1 MATDDA
7 KNQKLSTAF
16 PERNKEGELQIIP
29 ISDSTFDM
37 TAILAAAQ
45 TYVRLNE
52 SVNSLIGMEVR
63 WFRAVPQQRS
73 QDVIF
78 QEYTL
83 SNVEDEPLCLKVV
96 LPEGNF
102 PDSRY
107 NYDIMGLEYQVP
119 LEIHIDKIYWES
131 FAGFG
136 TAPQKKDVVYFA
148 VPNKLYQVESSY
160 LLRGFMEQETTWKCN
175 LIKYMPEASRREGIA
190 LQETVD
196 KYTVSE
202 AKIFGEAIQSDI
214 DKITNDKQMSPFNTT
229 ERDKYKTL
237 DSKLQIINA
246 PINIFG
252 TIVAESYYDLNT
264 SDVQDAVIYDAGDLI
279 KISSD
284 RCLTTWT
291 KIVPEAT
298 KEYEIISI
306 IVDSSASIPLNYKVT
321 FSTPNKGFEIGDT
334 FVISRSGALNFYAT
348 LVDDTSVR
356 NNTYD
361 ITIDKTVVKHLVS
374 IKSNWTTAKGYK
386 MKVQEPVS
394 LIDGVNG
401 KDYGVKVDI
410 YANQYVKMIYGDQE
424 YISVSTDK
432 LLDNKWYAYVINIGN
447 TWNQYNMYIWEQ
459 SATDTGDKLKKTFY
473 DTVDFEPEETIVDY
487 YSINKSPSYITNIR
501 LYTSTMEEEKQ
512 INELLSYF
520 VKDSDQ
526 ALILDNCD
534 LKFRAPYISQQR

>member
-7 KNQKLSTAF
+7 RNQKLSTAF

-190 LQETVD
+190 LQETVN

-202 AKIFGEAIQSDI
+202 AEIFGEAIQSDI

-291 KIVPEAT
+291 KIVPLTT
-298 KEYEIISI
+298 KEYEVTSI
-306 IVDSSASIPLNYKVT
+306 IVDSSATIPLDYKIT

-334 FVISRSGALNFYAT
+334 FIVSRPGALNFYAT
-348 LVDDTSVR
+348 LVDDTSIR

-361 ITIDKTVVKHLVS
+361 ISIDETVVKHLISV
-374 IKSNWTTAKGYK
+374 KSNWTAAKGYK
-386 MKVQEPVS
+386 MKIQEPVS

-410 YANQYVKMIYGDQE
+410 YANQYIKLIYGSQE
-424 YISVSTDK
+424 YISISTDR

-447 TWNQYNMYIWEQ
+447 TWDQYNMYIWEQ
-459 SATDTGDKLKKTFY
+459 SATDTGDKLRKTFY
-473 DTVDFEPEETIVDY
+473 DTVDFTPEQTIVDY
-487 YSINKSPSYITNIR
+487 YSINKSPSYMTNIR

-520 VKDSDQ
+520 VKDSNQ
-526 ALILDNCD
+526 AILLDNVD
-534 LKFRAPYISQQR
+534 LKVRMPYIGAQR

>member
-7 KNQKLSTAF
+7 RNQKLSTAF

-202 AKIFGEAIQSDI
+202 AEIFGEAIQSDI
-214 DKITNDKQMSPFNTT
+214 DKITNDKQMSSFNTT

-291 KIVPEAT
+291 KIVPLTT
-298 KEYEIISI
+298 KEYEVTSI
-306 IVDSSASIPLNYKVT
+306 IVDSSATIPLDYKIT

-334 FVISRSGALNFYAT
+334 FIISRPGALNFYAT

-361 ITIDKTVVKHLVS
+361 ISIDETVVKHLISV
-374 IKSNWTTAKGYK
+374 KSNWTAAKGYK
-386 MKVQEPVS
+386 MKIQEPVS

-410 YANQYVKMIYGDQE
+410 YANQYIKLIYGSQE
-424 YISVSTDK
+424 YISISTNR

-447 TWNQYNMYIWEQ
+447 TWDQYNMYIWEQ
-459 SATDTGDKLKKTFY
+459 SATDTGDKLRKTFY
-473 DTVDFEPEETIVDY
+473 DTVDFTPEQTIVDY
-487 YSINKSPSYITNIR
+487 YSINKSPSYMTNIR

-526 ALILDNCD
+526 AILLDNVD
-534 LKFRAPYISQQR
+534 LKVRMPYIGAQR